1 MTEGSTTGGP
11 YEGANRSPND
21 DELLPGE
28 RPAGDRVGPAPESPA
43 AQHGGL
49 ADQPG
54 GVADLPDQ
62 GLPVDPA

>member
-1 MTEGSTTGGP
+1 MTEGNLTGSP
-11 YEGANRSPND
+11 YEGANRTPND

-54 GVADLPDQ
+54 GVSDLPDQ